1 MTMIPLHRRISNK
14 LARLALVMAMS
25 VGLMVSVVQV
35 SHDFTSQRQENAKI
49 VTRILNAANPTAQR
63 AILTLDPFLA
73 QEVVNGLVSY
83 EFIIS
88 ATIVDELGTTLAQ
101 TDRRRMDSRT
111 RWLTP
116 FLADEFERFTVRLSV
131 PKKPVDE
138 SGSLA
143 VVVDTDRTLLPF
155 YARASITLLSVLL
168 LIVFVVMLLLA
179 VFYILLTKPL
189 LRVISDLANV
199 DPDDPERP
207 MTPISPLSR
216 SHEHDELGLL
226 RDTGNRLIAA
236 ISARIHQ
243 LRESNAALA
252 FNEQRFKDYT
262 AAASDWFWEQD
273 ASLRFVALPDNPAN
287 PAFAHDYVWTGKA
300 LWEVDGADISE
311 PKWIA
316 HIADLKARREFRNF
330 RTEHQLPDGR
340 IRKLEISGMPYF
352 DASGAFR
359 GYRGVATDVTEAARV
374 EEQLAHTANLESL
387 GRLTGG
393 IAHDF
398 NNLLAIIQGN
408 LELLGEDLEDQGL
421 PPDRVA
427 TAIQATLRGSELTQQ
442 LLAIARRQHLVTRPV
457 DINQIV
463 VSTQKMLLRVLES
476 TIHIKTYLAEDLW
489 IADIDV
495 SRMENVLINL
505 ALNARDAMPD
515 GGLLM
520 IETGNMTIAAD
531 SAAHFGADVV
541 PGDYV
546 RLTLSDTGV
555 GMPPDVQK
563 RIFEPF
569 YTTKPLGSG
578 TGLGLSQI
586 HGFIKQSGGYI
597 SVYSEIDNGTTFQLY
612 LPRSLESPHELDTRE
627 PPAADTTHLP
637 DAQVLIVEDD
647 PDLRQLARTIVEGLG
662 LRVLVSGSGE
672 EAVAK
677 ARAADGIDLLLSDIV
692 LTGQMTGRDV
702 GDTLQQLYP
711 DIAIIYMSGYAERA
725 LMHRGQGDPNAMLL
739 QKPFQRKEL
748 INAIASLLAP
758 ESMRQAMD

>member
-1 MTMIPLHRRISNK
+1 MNAAIPLHRRISFK
-14 LARLALVMAMS
+14 LARLALGVAMA
-25 VGLMVSVVQV
+25 VGLLVSAVQV
-35 SHDFTSQRQENAKI
+35 SLDFANQRQENAEI
-49 VTRILNAANPTAQR
+49 VTRILNAADPTAQR

-73 QEVVNGLVSY
+73 QEVVNGLISY
-83 EFIIS
+83 EFIIA
-88 ATIVDELGTTLAQ
+88 ATIDDELGTTLAQ
-101 TDRRRMDSRT
+101 ADRRQRMNSPT

-116 FLADEFERFTVRLSV
+116 LLADEFERFDVQLSV
-131 PKKPVDE
+131 PKKPPDQ
-138 SGSLA
+138 SGRLS
-143 VVVDTDRTLLPF
+143 VVIDTDRALLPF
-155 YARASITLLSVLL
+155 YMRASVTLLSVLL
-168 LIVFVVMLLLA
+168 LIVFVVLLFLA
-179 VFYILLTKPL
+179 IFYILITKPL
-189 LRVISDLANV
+189 LRVIGDLTDV

-207 MTPISPLSR
+207 MTPISPLSP
-216 SHEHDELGLL
+216 SHRHDELGML
-226 RDTGNRLIAA
+226 RDTGNRFIAA
-236 ISARIHQ
+236 ISARMHE

-273 ASLRFVALPDNPAN
+273 ANLRFIALPDNPAN
-287 PAFAHDYVWTGKA
+287 PAFTDNYVWTGKR
-300 LWEVDGADISE
+300 LWEVDGADVSE
-311 PKWIA
+311 PKWA
-316 HIADLKARREFRNF
+316 ALMADLDARREFRKF
-330 RTEHQLPDGR
+330 RTEHELPDGR

-352 DASGAFR
+352 DPSGAFC
-359 GYRGVATDVTEAARV
+359 GYRGVATDVTETARV

-408 LELLGEDLEDQGL
+408 LELLGEELEEQEL
-421 PPDRVA
+421 PSDRVA
-427 TAIQATLRGSELTQQ
+427 TSIQATLRGSELTQQ
-442 LLAIARRQHLVTRPV
+442 LLAIARRQHLVTKPV
-457 DINQIV
+457 NINQIIAG
-463 VSTQKMLLRVLES
+463 TQKMLLRVLES
-476 TIHIKTYLAEDLW
+476 TVHIKTYLAEDLW

-505 ALNARDAMPD
+505 ALNARDAMPE

-520 IETGNMTIAAD
+520 IETGNITIAAD
-531 SAAHFGADVV
+531 SAAHFGSDVI

-597 SVYSEIDNGTTFQLY
+597 SVYSEPDNGTTFQLY
-612 LPRSLESPHELDTRE
+612 LPRSLKSPHEFDSRE
-627 PPAADTTHLP
+627 TAPADTSKLP
-637 DAQVLIVEDD
+637 DAQVLIVEDN

-662 LRVLVSGSGE
+662 LRVLESGSGE
-672 EAVAK
+672 EAVTIAK
-677 ARAADGIDLLLSDIV
+677 AAGGIDLLLSDIV

-702 GDTLQQLYP
+702 GDTLQELYP

-725 LMHRGQGDPNAMLL
+725 LLHRGQSDPGATLL

-748 INAIASLLAP
+748 INAIANLLSPAP
-758 ESMRQAMD
+758 VL